1 MSRARLVVLISG
13 RGSNLR
19 ALIDAI
25 GNATLDADLV
35 AVISNR
41 PEAAGLQRAR
51 EGGIETRVVDHRQ
64 YGSRAAF
71 DAMLREQIDAF
82 RPDFV
87 LLAGFM
93 RVLGPDFVDHYH
105 GRLLN
110 IHPSLLP
117 AYRGLDTHARVLAAG
132 EREHGASVHFVTA
145 ELDGGPVIARVRL
158 TIHADDD
165 PERLAAR
172 VLEQEHRLYP
182 TVVGWCCDGRLA
194 LQDHRVLFDGRIL
207 DTPID
212 IDDIEATEQHP

>member
-1 MSRARLVVLISG
+1 VLISG
-13 RGSNLR
+13 RGSNLL

-25 GNATLDADLV
+25 GSATLHAELV

-41 PEAAGLQRAR
+41 PEAAGLQKAR
-51 EGGIETRVVDHRQ
+51 SAGIETRVVDHRQ
-64 YGSRAAF
+64 YPSRATF
-71 DAMLREQIDAF
+71 DTALRERIDAF
-82 RPDFV
+82 SPDFV

-145 ELDGGPVIARVRL
+145 ELDGGPVIARARVAVR
-158 TIHADDD
+158 ADDD

-182 TVVGWCCDGRLA
+182 TVVGLCCDGRLV
-194 LQDHRVLFDGRIL
+194 LRDHRVLFDGRIL

-212 IDDIEATEQHP
+212 IDDIEATEQYP